1 MSEIYPQLIVGLGNP
16 GGEYKDTPHNVGFM
30 ALDALALELGINY
43 WKIGPDALVAS
54 KRLPA
59 PSGSADADSVAA
71 GSAGSAGR
79 SAGSAAGSTVELTL
93 AKPLSFMNLS
103 GNPVKGLL
111 KKTGLSVSELL
122 VVHDDM
128 DLPAGTLKLKF
139 GGGHGGHNGLR
150 SINQSVGS
158 EYARL
163 RIGIGRPPGR
173 MDPSNFVLQRLKGE
187 ALADLQGYAMAAV
200 PIILDC
206 LSQGLARSMNKHNGG
221 S

>member
-16 GGEYKDTPHNVGFM
+16 GNEYKDTPHNVGFM

-43 WKIGPDALVAS
+43 WKIGPDSLMAS

-59 PSGSADADSVAA
+59 PTAAEGAAAAAEGAAAAA
-71 GSAGSAGR
+71 GS
-79 SAGSAAGSTVELTL
+79 SAAGTVELTL

-111 KKTGLSVSELL
+111 KKTGLSASELL

-150 SINQSVGS
+150 SISQSVGT
-158 EYARL
+158 EFARL

-206 LSQGLARSMNKHNGG
+206 LRQGLSRSMNKHNGG